1 MSNTIDPMHTNYIS
15 DELYRRIHE
24 VLPIACVDILLTTG
38 NSFLLAK
45 RSNKPA
51 QGQWFFPGGRIL
63 KGETLEDAVRRK
75 AKEEIGT
82 EILIREI
89 IGVEE
94 TIFPDGP
101 FGGPTHT
108 INVVFLA
115 TAVQPENVISLD
127 TQNDEYKWFS
137 YIDNTWHPYVKKFLT
152 LAGFTE
158 ATK

>member
-1 MSNTIDPMHTNYIS
+1 MSNIPT
-15 DELYRRIHE
+15 ELYQQIHKAI
-24 VLPIACVDILLTTG
+24 PIACVDIVLKND

-63 KGETLEDAVRRK
+63 KGETLESAAKRK
-75 AKEEIGT
+75 AKEEVGV
-82 EILIREI
+82 EISTQKI

-101 FGGPTHT
+101 FDDPTHT

-115 TAVQPENVISLD
+115 TTTHQKDSIILD
-127 TQNDEYKWFS
+127 AQNDEYQWFS
-137 YIDNTWHPYVKKFLT
+137 HIDNTWHPYVKKFLT

-158 ATK
+158 ATR